1 METTPLLL
9 FALLGVAFWLLVL
22 RPAKAKQAAQRDL
35 INRVQVGDRVMTTAG
50 VFGYVADVTDDQVG
64 VEIADGVIVQMVK
77 PAIAKVIPLETTD
90 HVSDALDGADDVDV
104 TDVTDAA
111 GPELGPEAKRAP
123 QGDA

>member
-1 METTPLLL
+1 METTPLLM

-35 INRVQVGDRVMTTAG
+35 INQVQVGDRVMTTAG
-50 VFGYVADVTDDQVG
+50 VFGYIAEVTDDQVG

-77 PAIAKVIPLETTD
+77 PAIAKVIPLDTPD
-90 HVSDALDGADDVDV
+90 HLSDTLDVADDVDI